1 MERHTLAS
9 IIVLICINVMDSVM
23 GAIVG
28 PSLIFYVNDLGG
40 SKNEYGMMLSIVFL
54 ASIIMIPV
62 YGSWVDYNGNKY
74 IVPYMTSF
82 GLGIVSSVI
91 YFIAIILPKGP
102 IAVYSLMFSRFLDG
116 ASIAGRTLSYSWVA
130 STVLPDQQR
139 TVVTFLSMSR
149 TLGMIVGPFV
159 NMLVSEIDTEFQIFG
174 LKIPVDPNNSIGL
187 LMIGGE
193 IVLVVLTLLFLQE
206 PPEKEFQTKRKSET
220 TGAKTEAKGVLYAL
234 SHFDIFFPVFI
245 MFVSLANFSLIF
257 TALSPVAR
265 NMGWNP
271 VQISEI
277 TAYGATVM
285 AFGMVI
291 SMFVSMNN
299 IPDIAMISFGIGSFF
314 ISGSF
319 IYLLWTEGVG
329 YWQFSLPAYFMYF
342 GYPFIGPA
350 NRSKYTKA
358 IQSNKEL
365 EGSHG
370 IMMSLINQA
379 AAIAGFIAPTL
390 IASFVLRAQ
399 AEIDTSLDKHALT
412 AGSLYVPILC
422 SLVFSGLLYNY
433 FCIDLP
439 NKRQS
444 NNSTGTVSENTTLL
458 SHREKRSPRASI
470 IEISDTFS
478 RSSKAYR
485 RISVEIMGVPNPVE
499 TKYEM
504 ELNEELLK
512 DKEVWDELEKLDA
525 IES

>member
-1 MERHTLAS
+1 
-9 IIVLICINVMDSVM
+9 
-23 GAIVG
+23 
-28 PSLIFYVNDLGG
+28 
-40 SKNEYGMMLSIVFL
+40 
-54 ASIIMIPV
+54 
-62 YGSWVDYNGNKY
+62 
-74 IVPYMTSF
+74 
-82 GLGIVSSVI
+82 
-91 YFIAIILPKGP
+91 
-102 IAVYSLMFSRFLDG
+102 
-116 ASIAGRTLSYSWVA
+116 
-130 STVLPDQQR
+130 
-139 TVVTFLSMSR
+139 
-149 TLGMIVGPFV
+149 
-159 NMLVSEIDTEFQIFG
+159 
-174 LKIPVDPNNSIGL
+174 
-187 LMIGGE
+187 
-193 IVLVVLTLLFLQE
+193 
-206 PPEKEFQTKRKSET
+206 
-220 TGAKTEAKGVLYAL
+220 
-234 SHFDIFFPVFI
+234 
-245 MFVSLANFSLIF
+245 
-257 TALSPVAR
+257 
-265 NMGWNP
+265 
-271 VQISEI
+271 
-277 TAYGATVM
+277 M

-299 IPDIAMISFGIGSFF
+299 VPDIAMISFGIGSFF

-358 IQSNKEL
+358 IHGNKEL

-399 AEIDTSLDKHALT
+399 AEINTSLDKHALT

-422 SLVFSGLLYNY
+422 FLVFSGLLYNY
-433 FCIDLP
+433 FYTDLP

-512 DKEVWDELEKLDA
+512 DKEVWDELEKLDS